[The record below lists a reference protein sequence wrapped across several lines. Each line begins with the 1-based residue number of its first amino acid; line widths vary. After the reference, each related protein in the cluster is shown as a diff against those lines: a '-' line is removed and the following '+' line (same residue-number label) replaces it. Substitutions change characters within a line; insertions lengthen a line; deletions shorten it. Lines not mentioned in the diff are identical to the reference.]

1 MTAFGLRI
9 QQSGGREKL
18 AKIPKLRVSFCGSDA
33 HKEALRNPFGGTA
46 FGAMHPHVILNNRL
60 VKAADARL
68 PAVSAS
74 AMYGRGVY
82 TTVAVHR
89 GRAFLWDAH
98 WSRLLAHAERA
109 GVECD
114 FGDNETALAL
124 ARLIEANKIERG
136 RARVHLLA
144 RAVRDRWKFVG
155 GDGRASDLLMLTADA
170 LAHADTL
177 ALTVSPYRVNTCSP
191 LVGVKCVS
199 RLEHVLA
206 WEEARGRD
214 FDEAVVLNERG
225 EIAGATHA
233 NLFFIKHGTAHTPA
247 LATGALAGTTRA
259 RIIELAEELAVP
271 VVEGAYSLHD
281 LGEADEI
288 FLTSSA
294 LGVEIVTD
302 FDFHRYTVPAGSV
315 VLRLGEAFR
324 QSTLSDEVVEERGAR
339 ELKD

>member
-1 MTAFGLRI
+1 
-9 QQSGGREKL
+9 
-18 AKIPKLRVSFCGSDA
+18 
-33 HKEALRNPFGGTA
+33 
-46 FGAMHPHVILNNRL
+46 MHPHVILNNRL

-68 PAVSAS
+68 HAVSAS

-89 GRAFLWDAH
+89 GRPFLWDAH

-124 ARLIEANKIERG
+124 ARLIEANEIERG

-144 RAVRDRWKFVG
+144 RAVRDRWKFGV
-155 GDGRASDLLMLTADA
+155 DGRASDLLMLTADA
-170 LAHADTL
+170 LAHAETL

-191 LVGVKCVS
+191 LVGVKSVS

-206 WEEARGRD
+206 WEEARSRD

-233 NLFFIKHGTAHTPA
+233 NLFFVKHGTAHTPA

-259 RIIELAEELAVP
+259 RLFELAEELAVP

-294 LGVEIVTD
+294 LGVEPVTA
-302 FDFHRYTVPAGSV
+302 FDFHRYTLPAGSV
-315 VLRLGEAFR
+315 ILRLREAFR
-324 QSTLSDEVVEERGAR
+324 QLTLSDEVVEESGAR